1 MMLPNSKIDGI
12 TLKKMMITAASN
24 LEQTKEEINSINVFP
39 IPDGDTGVNLFLTI
53 RTVVEQFNEIN
64 PSSIQEAAQLITKGS
79 FLGAKGN
86 SGVIISQFFQGFSSE
101 VEEHDEVG
109 IEEFANALEA
119 GSEWAYEAVLHPTEG
134 TILTVI
140 KDTAAKA
147 KTIAAKGG
155 DWTEMITETY
165 ATALKSLENT
175 PNLLPVLK
183 EAGVV
188 DAGAMGFVNVWLG
201 WCFQLMDSLGIKI
214 AHITEEFE
222 KLQNGN

>member
-1 MMLPNSKIDGI
+1 MMEPSTKIDGI
-12 TLKKMMITAASN
+12 TLKKMMITAAHN
-24 LEQTKEEINSINVFP
+24 LEQTKEELNAINVFP

-53 RTVVEQFNEIN
+53 RTVVEQFDEVD
-64 PSSIQEAAQLITKGS
+64 PASIAEACQLITKGS

-101 VEEHDEVG
+101 
-109 IEEFANALEA
+109 IEERETVDIDIFAKALAE
-119 GSEWAYEAVLHPTEG
+119 GSEWAYDAVLHPTEG

-140 KDTAAKA
+140 KDTAAVA
-147 KTIAAKGG
+147 KSIAEKGG

-165 ATALKSLENT
+165 LTAVKSLENT

-214 AHITEEFE
+214 SHIEEESE

>member
-1 MMLPNSKIDGI
+1 MMLPNSKIDGL
-12 TLKKMMITAASN
+12 TLKKMMISAASN
-24 LEQTKEEINSINVFP
+24 LEQTKEHLNEINVFP
-39 IPDGDTGVNLFLTI
+39 IPDGDTGVNLFLTM
-53 RTVVEQFNEIN
+53 RTVVEQFDEIN

-86 SGVIISQFFQGFSSE
+86 SGVIISQFFQGFSAE
-101 VEEHDEVG
+101 IEDHQEVG
-109 IEEFANALEA
+109 IEEFAKALEA
-119 GSEWAYEAVLHPTEG
+119 GCEWSYEAVLHPTEG

-147 KTIAAKGG
+147 KSIADKGG
-155 DWTEMITETY
+155 DWKEMISETY
-165 ATALKSLENT
+165 KTAVVSLENT

-214 AHITEEFE
+214 SHIEEEFDN
-222 KLQNGN
+222 LQNGN